1 MNHFE
6 IISTVAVL
14 LLLAGAIVTLV
25 FMAISDATRKPEP
38 DWKAKYEEAWAIA
51 GRLYAE
57 MEREYSFEQEARSQ
71 AMREYEE
78 AAKHD

>member
-1 MNHFE
+1 MTIYQIGLLQVGFLCF
-6 IISTVAVL
+6 IGLCIYALGKAVAHK
-14 LLLAGAIVTLV
+14 
-25 FMAISDATRKPEP
+25 RKPEP

>member
-38 DWKAKYEEAWAIA
+38 DWKAIATMFYERMKAD
-51 GRLYAE
+51 GYHRYHCD
-57 MEREYSFEQEARSQ
+57 
-71 AMREYEE
+71 AMRAYEQARE
-78 AAKHD
+78 QDK

>member
-38 DWKAKYEEAWAIA
+38 DWKAIADGLYREALRIADVTGAANRVEPLAAYEK
-51 GRLYAE
+51 
-57 MEREYSFEQEARSQ
+57 
-71 AMREYEE
+71 
-78 AAKHD
+78 AKHD